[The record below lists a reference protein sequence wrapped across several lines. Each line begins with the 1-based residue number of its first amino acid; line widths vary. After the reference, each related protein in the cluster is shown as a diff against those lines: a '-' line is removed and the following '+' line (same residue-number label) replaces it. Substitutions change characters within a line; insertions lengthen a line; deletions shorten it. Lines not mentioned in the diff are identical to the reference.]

1 MRINSID
8 PISGSGNKVS
18 SYGQT
23 TNVQKSVAPN
33 FRAISF
39 RGGNQGDVLHVIA
52 ELPPYVKS
60 GGVAT
65 VAQDYKSLNNLGNG
79 NAGKTAM
86 VIPYYNG
93 QIKYAPDGETITAV
107 DVLRVP
113 NNLPE
118 GHPLKGKEGR
128 PFFTNQDLD
137 KNSIESILKDSK
149 KYTLLED
156 VASKDMAWGIEEKS
170 PIKLF
175 RVPETN
181 HYMVFTEATASMPKP
196 YAGGGYS
203 TTKEVLAHSWGG
215 DSYAKFDKAV
225 VELMPD
231 ISKNIPGYDPK
242 TVICSDA
249 HAAYVS
255 HWMAVK
261 NAAGEEFFRGKNPTQ
276 VGHNLGDGYIAATSP
291 RNMLVNLGATKQD
304 IEKLLSSKEYHEA
317 LLRNEED
324 KFLSKFVESLLTKGK
339 QSVSAIDVPIY
350 YAQKGFL
357 PMFTTVSEG
366 YHEALLANEE
376 LSPKYIEI
384 FQQLSEQ
391 GRFKGITNPLNDPN
405 VSAFKQLGLP
415 GYKADVTLKLAN
427 GKEEVIKG
435 FEVFDKARYEKEGL
449 NYVREVKRNNKIN
462 LLKRLSHDLDGAQL
476 VADGGKLMEKGSG
489 AGLVRAGLPGR
500 SLKLLGE
507 IDGQYIQRLTKGEDI
522 KLAVSWGR
530 GDFQK
535 GLDTVLDSF
544 YKFVKK
550 TGDKDTVLLLGGELD
565 PRNPESQVIKDK
577 IKELMSLPETKGR
590 FVFFDGF
597 APGLPFASAADV
609 SILPSRFAPCELTDF
624 EAKKMLSTTIVTNC
638 QGLGQKNF
646 DPDIEAE
653 KAIAD
658 GFKTKH
664 EYFTKEAECLR
675 DGVASP
681 EAKSKFEKIK
691 QKLFETEKIKLQNR
705 GANLTDEEI
714 FAKIAKTDAYNDA
727 LRELRDSIISDE
739 VAECMDRALHKY
751 RNGETAEAMMK
762 NLVNIETSW
771 ETNGWLSK
779 TKQSSAELYRK
790 YMIEAQSTNIEK
802 SETLLDKMQQAFR
815 ETLTDVEKSGKK
827 SSSKGK
833 IIAYSCAAAV
843 AVALGVL
850 GIQHA
855 KNKQPKEEEHLSSI
869 A

>member
-1 MRINSID
+1 MRINAID
-8 PISGSGNKVS
+8 PVAVQQTKSNRIGLKSESISN
-18 SYGQT
+18 
-23 TNVQKSVAPN
+23 PN

-39 RGGNQGDVLHVIA
+39 RGGNTGDVLHVIA

-65 VAQDYKSLNNLGNG
+65 VAQDYKSLNNLGAG
-79 NAGKTAM
+79 NSGKTAM

-93 QIKYAPDGETITAV
+93 QIKYAKDGETVTAV

-113 NNLPE
+113 DNLPE
-118 GHPLKGKEGR
+118 GHPLKGKEGK

-137 KNSIESILKDSK
+137 KNSLESILKDSK

-156 VASKDMAWGIEEKS
+156 VAAKDMAWGIEEHS

-203 TTKEVLAHSWGG
+203 TTKNVLAHSWGG

-225 VELMPD
+225 VELMPE
-231 ISKNIPGYDPK
+231 ISRNIPGYDPK

-261 NAAGEEFFRGKNPTQ
+261 NAAGEEFFKGKNPTQ

-324 KFLSKFVESLLTKGK
+324 KFLTKFLGSLVSDGK
-339 QSVSAIDVPIY
+339 KSVSAIDIPIY
-350 YAQKGFL
+350 YAEKGFL

-384 FQQLSEQ
+384 FNKLSEQ
-391 GRFKGITNPLNDPN
+391 GRFKGITNPLNDPS
-405 VSAFKQLGLP
+405 VSAFEQLGLP
-415 GYKADVTLKLAN
+415 GYRDDIKLKLAN
-427 GKEEVIKG
+427 GTEETIKG
-435 FEVFDKARYEKEGL
+435 FEVFDKARCEKEGL
-449 NYVREVKRNNKIN
+449 KYVREVKRNNKIN
-462 LLKRLSHDLDGAQL
+462 LLKRLSRDIDNAHLISDGK
-476 VADGGKLMEKGSG
+476 VMEKGSG
-489 AGLVRAGLPGR
+489 AGLVRAGLLGR
-500 SLKLLGE
+500 NLKLLGE
-507 IDGQYIQRLTKGEDI
+507 IDSKFIQRLSNGEDI

-544 YKFVKK
+544 YKFIKK

-565 PRNPESQVIKDK
+565 PRNPETQVIKDK
-577 IKELMSLPETKGR
+577 IKELSSLPETKGR

-664 EYFTKEAECLR
+664 EYFTKEAECLKE
-675 DGVASP
+675 GVASP
-681 EAKSKFEKIK
+681 EAKAKFEKIK
-691 QKLFETEKIKLQNR
+691 QKLFDAEKVKLQNR
-705 GANLTDEEI
+705 GANLTDAEI
-714 FAKIAKTDAYNDA
+714 LAKIAKTDAYNDA

-739 VAECMDRALHKY
+739 VAECMDRALNKY

-762 NLVNIETSW
+762 NLVKIETSW
-771 ETNGWLSK
+771 EANGWLSK
-779 TKQSSAELYRK
+779 TKLSSAELYRK
-790 YMIEAQSTNIEK
+790 YMIEAESTNIQKE
-802 SETLLDKMQQAFR
+802 ETLLSKMQKALKR
-815 ETLTDVEKSGKK
+815 TLTNAERSGKK
-827 SSSKGK
+827 PAGKGR
-833 IIAYSCAAAV
+833 IMAYCGAAA
-843 AVALGVL
+843 AGVALGAL
-850 GIQHA
+850 GIKVLQSH
-855 KNKQPKEEEHLSSI
+855 KPEEEKHLSSI